1 MIIYIST
8 AVIFILLILLCIS
21 LIIYF
26 KCFGRADEVF
36 DFSTID
42 GLKKAGLEK
51 FSNLIIP
58 MCEQVKKL
66 PCEDVFVTSYDN
78 LRLHGKLYT
87 VENATGTIALFHGWR
102 SSGIND
108 FSCIIPHYLEMNY
121 NVLLVSQRAH
131 GKSEGKY
138 ICMGVKEK
146 YDCKIW
152 LEYIAQ
158 RFGKDHCIIA
168 EGISMG
174 GATVLMAS
182 ELELPQN
189 VKAIISDSGFT
200 CAKDV
205 VMSIAKQHK
214 ILPYPIVWF
223 VRLWFGLFG
232 GCSMSKDSTIKAMS
246 KNTLPVL
253 FIHGESDSFVPC
265 EMTLKTYA
273 AAKSDKY
280 ILTVPCADHGQS
292 YLYDSKGCID
302 LLNSFLRKYT

>member
-1 MIIYIST
+1 MIIYVSAGIL
-8 AVIFILLILLCIS
+8 FILLILICIS

-26 KCFGRADEVF
+26 KCFGKVNNVF
-36 DFSTID
+36 DFSTTD

-51 FSNLIIP
+51 FSNIIIP
-58 MCEQVKKL
+58 MYEKVKL
-66 PCEDVFVTSYDN
+66 IPYEDVFVTSYDN

-87 VENATGTIALFHGWR
+87 VPDAIGTIVLFHGWR
-102 SSGIND
+102 SSGLND

-121 NVLLVSQRAH
+121 NILSVSQRSH

-152 LEYIAQ
+152 LEYVAR
-158 RFGKDHCIIA
+158 RFGKDHSIIA

-174 GATVLMAS
+174 GTTVLMAS
-182 ELELPQN
+182 ELELPSN

-200 CAKDV
+200 CAEDV
-205 VMSIAKQHK
+205 VLSVARQNK
-214 ILPYPIVWF
+214 IFPYPIVWF
-223 VRLWFGLFG
+223 IRLWFRLFG
-232 GCSMSKDSTIKAMS
+232 GCSMNNDSTVNAMN
-246 KNTLPVL
+246 KNKLPVL
-253 FIHGESDSFVPC
+253 FLHGESDTFVPC

-280 ILTVPCADHGQS
+280 ILTVPNADHGQS
-292 YLYDSKGCID
+292 YLYDSNACIN
-302 LLNSFLRKYT
+302 LLNWFLQKYT